1 MFIEIIGVDLS
12 QLLIKAILLLE
23 DAGLQ
28 VLGVTCD
35 GASTNKTM
43 FKTLGINGSKSELK
57 NYFVNPYDELRKI
70 FVFSDAPHVIKN
82 IRNRLIKKKQL
93 KVFNLHFSYNF
104 LIIII
109 TILSN

>member
-1 MFIEIIGVDLS
+1 
-12 QLLIKAILLLE
+12 LLE

-43 FKTLGINGSKSELK
+43 FKNLGINGSKLELK
-57 NYFVNPYDELRKI
+57 NYFINIFDELRKI

-82 IRNRLIKKKQL
+82 IRNRLVQKKML
-93 KVFNLHFSYNF
+93 KVFNLHFNLF
-104 LIIII
+104 ILII
-109 TILSN
+109 TILYNLIKYMFKNIS